1 MRYRVS
7 ADAERDLDQ
16 IFLYWAKRVSVE
28 TADRLI
34 ERITERFRLLGEYP
48 DAGKLCTGIAPRVRC
63 FPAGRYLIYYQA
75 ARPVANILH
84 IFHSARDQKSAF
96 NQR

>member
-16 IFLYWAKRVSVE
+16 IFLYWEKRMSPE
-28 TADRLI
+28 IADRLI

-48 DAGKLCTGIAPRVRC
+48 DAGKLCADIAPGVRC
-63 FPAGRYLIYYQA
+63 FPAGRYLIYNQA
-75 ARPVANILH
+75 ERPVSNILR
-84 IFHSARDQKSAF
+84 IFHAARDQKGAF
-96 NQR
+96 DPR

>member
-7 ADAERDLDQ
+7 AAADRDLDQ

-34 ERITERFRLLGEYP
+34 ERVTERFRLLGEYP
-48 DAGKLCTGIAPRVRC
+48 DAGKLCADIAHGVRC

-75 ARPVANILH
+75 ERPAVNILH
-84 IFHSARDQKSAF
+84 IFHGARDQKSVF
-96 NQR
+96 DPR

>member
-7 ADAERDLDQ
+7 AAAERDLDQ

-34 ERITERFRLLGEYP
+34 ERVTERFRLLGEYP
-48 DAGKLCTGIAPRVRC
+48 DAGKLCADIAPGVRC

-75 ARPVANILH
+75 ERPVANILH
-84 IFHSARDQKSAF
+84 IFHAARDQKSVY
-96 NQR
+96 NQP